1 MRSTVLGV
9 AICVLG
15 AFVLA
20 SEPEAKRLGGGRS
33 IGTQRNI
40 ASTPPAAK
48 PAPAPQQSAPVQQ
61 AQSAGAQGGAAN
73 AGTGSRWANLLGGLA
88 IGGLL
93 ATIFSGG
100 GLAAIFLL
108 VVVVA
113 GVFAYRAFARARAET
128 ERSMQYAGMSV
139 GSGAYGAL
147 GTETV
152 AAPPPSQAAGFEPRR
167 AEPGLPDVPA
177 DFDVAGFLR
186 AAKLNFIKLQVAN
199 DRGDLEEIREVTT
212 PEMFEELKG
221 PIMERSGLAQQTDV
235 VSLNADLLEVKTEGD
250 RHCASV
256 RFSGMVWEIAG
267 SAPMGFEEIW
277 NLVKPVDGSSGWL
290 LAGIQQ
296 PH

>member
-15 AFVLA
+15 AFMLA

-33 IGTQRNI
+33 IGMQRNTTS
-40 ASTPPAAK
+40 APPAAR
-48 PAPAPQQSAPVQQ
+48 PVQAPQQAAP
-61 AQSAGAQGGAAN
+61 AQSAGAQGSAPN
-73 AGTGSRWANLLGGLA
+73 AGSGNRWATLLGGLA
-88 IGGLL
+88 IGGVL
-93 ATIFSGG
+93 ASIFSGG
-100 GLAAIFLL
+100 GLAAILVLL
-108 VVVVA
+108 VLVA
-113 GVFAYRAFARARAET
+113 GVFAYRAFARARAGA
-128 ERSMQYAGMSV
+128 ERNMQYAGLSV
-139 GSGAYGAL
+139 GPGAYGAL

-167 AEPGLPDVPA
+167 AESGFPNVPA

-277 NLVKPVDGSSGWL
+277 NLVKPVDDSSGWL

>member
-15 AFVLA
+15 ALTLA
-20 SEPEAKRLGGGRS
+20 SETEAKRLGAGRS
-33 IGTQRNI
+33 VGTQRNI
-40 ASTPPAAK
+40 TSAPPAAK
-48 PAPAPQQSAPVQQ
+48 PAQGPQQAAPAQQ
-61 AQSAGAQGGAAN
+61 AQSTGAQGAAAN
-73 AGTGSRWANLLGGLA
+73 AGTGGRWAALLGGLA

-93 ATIFSGG
+93 ASMFSGG
-100 GLAAIFLL
+100 GLAAILLL

-113 GVFAYRAFARARAET
+113 GVFAYRAFARARAGT
-128 ERSMQYAGMSV
+128 ERSMQYAGQSA
-139 GSGAYGAL
+139 GPGAYGAL

-167 AEPGLPDVPA
+167 AESRLPNVPA
-177 DFDVAGFLR
+177 DFDAQGFLR

-199 DRGDLEEIREVTT
+199 DRGNLEEIREVTT
-212 PEMFEELKG
+212 PEMFDELKG
-221 PIMERSGLAQQTDV
+221 PILERSGLAQQTDV

-256 RFSGMVWEIAG
+256 RFSGMVWEVAG